1 MSGTDSGPEAVRA
14 AILGAPVVA
23 GPDPE
28 LQADDA
34 IPTAG
39 KSGPEGGEEVAGD
52 APADGA
58 DAADEG
64 VDGAPEEPDAP
75 KPQPQDWG
83 YDTDAMN
90 AEWALV
96 LMGSKAVIVRENPEA
111 PVEDR
116 LRILSLEA
124 FRAYYLNRPTQVM
137 GARGFKAISW
147 AERWLG
153 ARRRRT
159 FSGIE
164 FVPDPGAPPG
174 TPGYLNLWRGFSVTA
189 RPKANG
195 YAVFRDHLYTNICG
209 QDEDLFRWLFG
220 WFAHIVQRPRE
231 RVGTC
236 VVLRGRMGSGKT
248 KVGEVIGS
256 LIESHY
262 FLVDDPRYV
271 TGQFNAHMA
280 SCLLLQAEEAVWAGD
295 KVAEGRLKSL
305 ITSKSQMI
313 EAKGVDPIRLVNNVR
328 LIMTSNEG
336 WVVPAGMD
344 ERRYACFDVADT
356 CIGNFDYFGEMDAE
370 LDDGGREALLHD
382 LLSFDLSAVNLRL
395 IPKTSA
401 LLEQKIRS
409 LDHVESW
416 WLGRLMDGATTRG
429 DFSWRRLISK
439 ARLADDYLQSADR
452 VGIKRRAADIE
463 MGLAM
468 RKLVP
473 GIGERRTVDEGVG
486 DGRRVWCWEMP
497 PLDDCRAAFTSAVGQ
512 TIAWPYDPGGETGRE
527 GEAALF

>member
-1 MSGTDSGPEAVRA
+1 MVMPMDSGHEAVRA
-14 AILGAPVVA
+14 AILNAPVVA

-28 LQADDA
+28 DRAEDPVA
-34 IPTAG
+34 AG
-39 KSGPEGGEEVAGD
+39 ESGAEGGEA
-52 APADGA
+52 AGA
-58 DAADEG
+58 DA
-64 VDGAPEEPDAP
+64 PEVKRPPE
-75 KPQPQDWG
+75 DWG

-96 LMGSKAVIVRENPEA
+96 LMGSKAVIVRENPAA

-116 LRILSLEA
+116 LRILSLDA
-124 FRAYYLNRPTQVM
+124 FRAYYLNRPTEVDTS
-137 GARGFKAISW
+137 RGRKVVSW
-147 AERWLG
+147 ADRWLKT
-153 ARRRRT
+153 RTRRT

-164 FVPDPGAPPG
+164 FVPDPGEPPG
-174 TPGYLNLWRGFSVTA
+174 TPGYLNLWRGFSV
-189 RPKANG
+189 RPRAKANG
-195 YAVFRDHLYTNICG
+195 YAVFRDHLFTNICG
-209 QDEDLFRWLFG
+209 QDEELFRWLFG

-236 VVLRGRMGSGKT
+236 VVMRGRMGSGKT

-256 LIESHY
+256 LVESHY

-356 CIGNFDYFGEMDAE
+356 CIGNFDYFAEMDEE
-370 LDDGGREALLHD
+370 LENGGREALLHD
-382 LLSFDLSAVNLRL
+382 LLSFDLSTVNLRL
-395 IPKTSA
+395 IPKTKA

-416 WLGRLMDGATTRG
+416 WLGRLMEGATTR
-429 DFSWRRLISK
+429 DASSWCRLISK

-452 VGIKRRAADIE
+452 IGIKRRAADIE

-473 GIGERRTVDEGVG
+473 RIRERRTVD
-486 DGRRVWCWEMP
+486 DATLDTRRVWCWELP
-497 PLDDCRAAFTSAVGQ
+497 SLDDCRAAFTDAIGQ
-512 TIAWPYDPGGETGRE
+512 AIAWPVDPGGETGRE
-527 GEAALF
+527 GGKTLL